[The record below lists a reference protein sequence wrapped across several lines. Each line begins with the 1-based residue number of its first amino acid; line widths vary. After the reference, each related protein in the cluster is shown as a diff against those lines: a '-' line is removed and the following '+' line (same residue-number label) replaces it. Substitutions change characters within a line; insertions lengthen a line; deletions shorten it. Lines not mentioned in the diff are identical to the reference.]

1 MTESLPSFAHN
12 LGKTLDEQIR
22 VFEVLREDIESLL
35 SAYRH
40 DWTSQPLRRIFVRA
54 CWSMI
59 EGEVFCVKQLT
70 LRACELGNKS
80 LSAEEHVFLSEVRV
94 LVDENGGAELKHV
107 YNDTLPNLKRALK
120 LAASKFELDWNP
132 NFGTQGW
139 EKLTRSLELRHRVT
153 HPKIS
158 EELIISDSELEVHK
172 DAFAWFL
179 EVFQDLQVG
188 LVQKYDGSSC

>member
-22 VFEVLREDIESLL
+22 VFEVLRGDIESLL

-158 EELIISDSELEVHK
+158 EELIISDSELEIHK

-179 EVFQDLQVG
+179 EVFQDLQVR

>member
-1 MTESLPSFAHN
+1 MTESLPSFAQN

-22 VFEVLREDIESLL
+22 VFEVLRGDIESLL

-80 LSAEEHVFLSEVRV
+80 LSAEEHVFLSEVQV
-94 LVDENGGAELKHV
+94 LVDENGGAGLKHV
-107 YNDTLPNLKRALK
+107 FNDTLPNLKRALK
-120 LAASKFELDWNP
+120 LAAFKFELDWNP

-139 EKLTRSLELRHRVT
+139 EKLMRSLELRHRVT
-153 HPKIS
+153 HLKIAA
-158 EELIISDSELEVHK
+158 ELIISDSELEIHK

-179 EVFQDLQVG
+179 EVLKDLQLS

>member
-22 VFEVLREDIESLL
+22 VFEVLRGDIESLL

-158 EELIISDSELEVHK
+158 EELIISDSELEIHK

-179 EVFQDLQVG
+179 EVFRDLQVR

>member
-22 VFEVLREDIESLL
+22 VFEVLRGDIESLL

-59 EGEVFCVKQLT
+59 EGEVFCVKQFT

-139 EKLTRSLELRHRVT
+139 EKLARSLELRHRVT
-153 HPKIS
+153 HPKIA
-158 EELIISDSELEVHK
+158 EELIISDSELEIHK

-179 EVFQDLQVG
+179 EVFQDLQAG